1 MSLSDKY
8 DPNSQ
13 IQRAELEKF
22 CSSHPLV
29 RKIRANPTLREI
41 FQHPIY
47 RVVRTLELSYPYVCT
62 TSFVEEFNKR
72 VRKENPFYSIPT
84 HFYQFEPTLLEA
96 NYARARIEE
105 FNEKSGK
112 RVRNIYSANEITYQL
127 IDLTHGNQA
136 LLAKP
141 RSEGSSEDE
150 TFIIPRAYYDA
161 LLHICAHMLWK
172 HDDIGPYR
180 HGREGP
186 ELK

>member
-13 IQRAELEKF
+13 IQRTELEKF
-22 CSSHPLV
+22 CFSHPLV
-29 RKIRANPTLREI
+29 RKIRANPTLKEI

-62 TSFVEEFNKR
+62 TSCIAEINKR
-72 VRKENPFYSIPT
+72 VENKNFPLPIPA
-84 HFYQFEPTLLEA
+84 YLYNFEPTFLEA
-96 NYARARIEE
+96 DNTRARIEE

-112 RVRNIYSANEITYQL
+112 RVSNIYSVNDITYQL
-127 IDLTHGNQA
+127 IDLTHENQVQR
-136 LLAKP
+136 AK
-141 RSEGSSEDE
+141 RSKEGDSKDE

-186 ELK
+186 QVK